1 MILFVFPHFT
11 YPGGAGKFV
20 LETADRL
27 AKRGLDTAVLTL
39 SASADVISGYHH
51 IQFYFVGGALPST
64 FAHWIGFAS
73 LAKRMEQIISQL
85 RVDVL
90 FPQVFPANYWSFLYK
105 RSHRDIPCIW
115 YCQEPSAFV
124 HNLNV
129 ITGLKGPIKGAALIS
144 NPFFQWLDRKLVS
157 YADKIL
163 VNSQYTAGL
172 VKKIYHQPAEVV
184 YPGVDIERYTPGRC
198 KGEFVFVIGRLTKFK
213 RIDLAL
219 KAIALAKQRGDK
231 IPLIIGGDGEERANL
246 TKFAQRLKL
255 GEQVQ
260 FVGRLSD
267 EELLSY
273 LRSAK
278 FVVFPTTNE
287 PFGLV
292 PVEAMACGTPVIV
305 SNSGGPRETVI
316 QGETGLLFK
325 AGSDVD
331 LADKIQ
337 LMWNNSDL
345 INRMSFSARK
355 HAEEKFGWDGAVDRL
370 AKIFQELPERV
381 Q

>member
-1 MILFVFPHFT
+1 LVLFVFPHFT

-27 AKRGLDTAVLTL
+27 AKRGLETAVLAL
-39 SASADVISGYHH
+39 SANADVISGYHH
-51 IQFYFVGGALPST
+51 IQFHFVGGPLPNT
-64 FAHWIGFAS
+64 FAHWIGFPS
-73 LAKRMEQIISQL
+73 LARRIEQTISRL
-85 RVDVL
+85 KPDVL

-105 RSHRDIPCIW
+105 RSHRDVPCIW
-115 YCQEPSAFV
+115 FCQEPSAFV
-124 HNLNV
+124 HNVNV
-129 ITGLKGPIKGAALIS
+129 IMGLKGPIKAATLIS
-144 NPFFQWLDRKLVS
+144 NPLFQLVDRKLVS

-163 VNSQYTAGL
+163 ANSQYTAGL
-172 VKKIYHQPAEVV
+172 VKKIYRQPAEVV
-184 YPGVDIERYTPGRC
+184 YPGVDIDRYTPSWR
-198 KGEFVFVIGRLTKFK
+198 KEEFIFVVGRLTRFK
-213 RIDLAL
+213 RIDLVL

-231 IPLIIGGDGEERANL
+231 IPLIIGGDGEERAHL
-246 TKFAQRLKL
+246 TKLAQRLKL
-255 GEQVQ
+255 NDRVQ
-260 FVGRLSD
+260 FAGRLSD

-273 LRSAK
+273 LRRAR

-316 QGETGLLFK
+316 EGETGLLFK

-331 LADKIQ
+331 LADKMQ
-337 LMWNNSDL
+337 LMWNNGDL
-345 INRMSFSARK
+345 INRMSLNARK
-355 HAEEKFGWDGAVDRL
+355 HAEEKFGWDGVVDRL
-370 AKIFQELPERV
+370 AKIFQELPGRT

>member
-1 MILFVFPHFT
+1 MVLFVFPHFT

-27 AKRGLDTAVLTL
+27 AKRGLDTAVLAL
-39 SASADVISGYHH
+39 SGNADIISGYPH
-51 IQFYFVGGALPST
+51 IRFHFIGGPLPNT
-64 FAHWIGFAS
+64 FAHWIGFAG
-73 LAKRMEQIISQL
+73 LAKRIEQTISEL
-85 RVDVL
+85 RADVL

-105 RSHRDIPCIW
+105 RSHSDIPCIW

-124 HNLNV
+124 HNLTV
-129 ITGLKGPIKGAALIS
+129 IMGLKGPIKGAALIS

-163 VNSQYTAGL
+163 VNSQYTAGQ
-172 VKKIYHQPAEVV
+172 VKKIYHRPATVV
-184 YPGVDIERYTPGRC
+184 YPGVDIERYTPGQC
-198 KGEFVFVIGRLTKFK
+198 KEEFVFVIGRLTRFK

-219 KAIALAKQRGDK
+219 KAIAVAKQRGDR

-246 TKFAQRLKL
+246 MKLAQRLKL
-255 GEQVQ
+255 NDQVQ

-273 LRSAK
+273 LRRAK

-305 SNSGGPRETVI
+305 SDSGGPRETVI

-337 LMWNNSDL
+337 LMWNNGDL
-345 INRMSFSARK
+345 INRMSFRARK
-355 HAEEKFGWDGAVDRL
+355 HAEEKFGWDGVADKL
-370 AKIFQELPERV
+370 AKIFQELPGRM